1 MMERYIFEF
10 LLIHIKKEILKNNK
24 NLNKF
29 CNLKNNKN
37 LNRFCEK
44 QDERY
49 MITNY
54 VCMKLFLIILKL
66 YPLEIYKL

>member
-1 MMERYIFEF
+1 MFWNIATIKIIQFFDLKMMERYIFEF

-44 QDERY
+44 QDE
-49 MITNY
+49 
-54 VCMKLFLIILKL
+54 
-66 YPLEIYKL
+66 